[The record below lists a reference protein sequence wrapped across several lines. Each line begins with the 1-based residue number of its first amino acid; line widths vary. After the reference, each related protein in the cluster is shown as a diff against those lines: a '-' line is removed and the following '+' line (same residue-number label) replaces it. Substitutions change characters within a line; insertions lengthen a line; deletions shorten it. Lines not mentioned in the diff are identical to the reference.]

1 MENIQIFIYSIVQGI
16 TEFLPISS
24 SAHLYFIQD
33 IYNWVDNALLL
44 AIGAH
49 FGTFLAVIIFK
60 RKLFINFKKNH
71 LLLHSLSASLPI
83 ILVGGLIGLFGLFRY
98 DSFKSNLYVIAFAS
112 ILGGI
117 LLELSDNKKKNKN
130 EKNDINFRDSII
142 IGLFHV
148 IALIPGMSRSGTV
161 ITVMRFLGVNRKL
174 SITFSLLTGIPVLL
188 ATCCFGVYKAI
199 NLSDLD
205 FTKLYFIVLI
215 SFFSAILSIHFF
227 YKWIEKF
234 SFRIFS
240 VYRVLLGIL
249 ILLYLT

>member
-1 MENIQIFIYSIVQGI
+1 MNKY
-16 TEFLPISS
+16 T
-24 SAHLYFIQD
+24 Y
-33 IYNWVDNALLL
+33 
-44 AIGAH
+44 
-49 FGTFLAVIIFK
+49 
-60 RKLFINFKKNH
+60 
-71 LLLHSLSASLPI
+71 
-83 ILVGGLIGLFGLFRY
+83 
-98 DSFKSNLYVIAFAS
+98 AFY
-112 ILGGI
+112 
-117 LLELSDNKKKNKN
+117 KKKNKN

>member
-1 MENIQIFIYSIVQGI
+1 MVFCLNYQII
-16 TEFLPISS
+16 
-24 SAHLYFIQD
+24 
-33 IYNWVDNALLL
+33 
-44 AIGAH
+44 
-49 FGTFLAVIIFK
+49 
-60 RKLFINFKKNH
+60 
-71 LLLHSLSASLPI
+71 
-83 ILVGGLIGLFGLFRY
+83 
-98 DSFKSNLYVIAFAS
+98 
-112 ILGGI
+112 
-117 LLELSDNKKKNKN
+117 KKKNKN